1 MYFILIIQPAMG
13 HIICYVGFYC
23 LKCRACTEL
32 HEIVSGLCLFVLLFY
47 FLDYYGKTMA
57 VKKEQS
63 NLSTS
68 GEGQSLSEGG
78 GASANSTN
86 CRDWAK
92 KNENYSN

>member
-1 MYFILIIQPAMG
+1 MKLCQG
-13 HIICYVGFYC
+13 SVC
-23 LKCRACTEL
+23 LSC
-32 HEIVSGLCLFVLLFY
+32 FFY

-78 GASANSTN
+78 GATANSTN